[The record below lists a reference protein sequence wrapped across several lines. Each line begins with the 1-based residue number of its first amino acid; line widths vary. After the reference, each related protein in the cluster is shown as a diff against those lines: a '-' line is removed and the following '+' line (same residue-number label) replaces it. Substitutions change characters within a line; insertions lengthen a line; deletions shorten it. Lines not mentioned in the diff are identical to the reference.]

1 MQRDGTGR
9 ARQDRMSAGDVES
22 QNRNGEGSKDLGDVL
37 RWRKFLQRR
46 SSFRTLDHYASA
58 NKSSTAPK
66 LRLPLGTGGVR
77 VMDITGRFVGWG
89 VDRGSE
95 SSR

>member
-1 MQRDGTGR
+1 MEQNV
-9 ARQDRMSAGDVES
+9 SAGDVES
-22 QNRNGEGSKDLGDVL
+22 QNRKGEGSKDFGDRL
-37 RWRKFLQRR
+37 RRRKFPQRR

-77 VMDITGRFVGWG
+77 VMDIMGRFVGWG
-89 VDRGSE
+89 VNNRGSE